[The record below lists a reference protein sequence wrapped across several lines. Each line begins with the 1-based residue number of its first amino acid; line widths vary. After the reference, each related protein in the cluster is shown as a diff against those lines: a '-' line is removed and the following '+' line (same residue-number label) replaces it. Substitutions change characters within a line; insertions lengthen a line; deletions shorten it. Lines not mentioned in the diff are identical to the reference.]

1 MGHPSH
7 PSRQARTVVALSVTI
22 AVLLTLWVVG
32 TFLLINYT
40 PSLDELPADG
50 ASPTASE

>member
-1 MGHPSH
+1 MGYPSH
-7 PSRQARTVVALSVTI
+7 PSREARTVVALSVTL

-40 PSLDELPADG
+40 PGLDELPG
-50 ASPTASE
+50 GGPSPTASP